1 MCLTFLLMCLSK
13 CLPKQDRFP
22 VVFAESSPLTTCFIF
37 GFYNLTNKKFQNSVS
52 CTQVYPSATAIIT
65 WGY

>member
-37 GFYNLTNKKFQNSVS
+37 GFYNLTNKKFQNSVL